1 MNIMSFSLMIDW
13 ENYDK
18 MFIYSSRGFDNML
31 KKFIMDE
38 EKEDGQDLISI
49 SFKHAFRVKL
59 FLLFSDILQI
69 QNDTDIEISKQENI
83 FYHIFKTIIPDLF
96 FEDNGMLRMD
106 IVKYILFDKFNIV
119 VAPEDDK
126 AEEIIVEKFNQWNA
140 LAVCALLYNNSIC
153 IDVINREYFNSA
165 GKSNMTFMK
174 DGNVTEYTGYY
185 DTLMTA
191 HNLKRG
197 IGKVK
202 IDAINKSYRIPVKTN
217 TIAYQLYTY
226 GQRECAAGYDGEVAK
241 QNIIDLILKP
251 ITQYYIN
258 NAVDV
263 DTDTDFASDEFQEK
277 FFVYLFGESYKV
289 GKNPETPEDPK
300 KPLIIGK
307 LNPEIAP
314 EINEMDLSQVTL
326 GKPRTSKSYNYMSYS
341 IAEIGEIL
349 ANYVGK
355 VHGTETI
362 EFDKVKM
369 RIDQWKTMVFTIEIP
384 GRPKIENGFVA
395 VIDSATNYDGKTIFP
410 DGDPNEYTLND
421 IYKKI
426 LKEVALDNP
435 FNRQVA
441 RYSLLSKQLAV
452 WFSVFGE
459 LVSDIL
465 KANDITLTPPRVD
478 AKSVAWGG
486 KKTYK
491 KRKGGKSSKKHT
503 TRRSKKL

>member
-1 MNIMSFSLMIDW
+1 
-13 ENYDK
+13 
-18 MFIYSSRGFDNML
+18 
-31 KKFIMDE
+31 
-38 EKEDGQDLISI
+38 
-49 SFKHAFRVKL
+49 
-59 FLLFSDILQI
+59 
-69 QNDTDIEISKQENI
+69 
-83 FYHIFKTIIPDLF
+83 
-96 FEDNGMLRMD
+96 
-106 IVKYILFDKFNIV
+106 
-119 VAPEDDK
+119 
-126 AEEIIVEKFNQWNA
+126 
-140 LAVCALLYNNSIC
+140 
-153 IDVINREYFNSA
+153 
-165 GKSNMTFMK
+165 MK

-226 GQRECAAGYDGEVAK
+226 GKREHTSGFLGEVAK

-326 GKPRTSKSYNYMSYS
+326 GKPGTTEPNNYMSYS

-355 VHGTETI
+355 KDVGGNTI

-369 RIDQWKTMVFTIEIP
+369 RIDQWKIMVFTIEIP

-395 VIDSATNYDGKTIFP
+395 VIDSATNYDGKPIFP
-410 DGDPNEYTLND
+410 DHDSEEYTLND